1 MGDSMYINE
10 KIKYVGVF
18 DKKIDLFEGQYP
30 VEDGIS
36 YNSYLILDEKVCVL
50 DTVDKEFTSEWLA
63 NIEKELGERS
73 VDYLII
79 HHMEPDHSANI
90 INFINKYPNVTIVAS
105 SKAFTMMKN
114 FFGND
119 FVNHRIVVGEGD
131 KLSLGHHELMFMT
144 APMVHWPE
152 VIVTYDLTDKI
163 IFSADAFGR
172 FGAIDSLEEWD
183 NEARRYYIGIVGKYG
198 AQVQSLLKKISK
210 LDINMICPLHG
221 PILNNNLSHYLNLY
235 DKWSSYTP
243 EEDGVVIAY
252 ASIYGN
258 IKEAVMKL
266 ASILKDA
273 NHPNVVV
280 YDLARS
286 DVSMVVAEA
295 FRYSKL
301 VLASSTY
308 NMDIFPHMK
317 EFINHLT
324 ERNFQNRTVALIEN
338 GSWSP
343 NAIKVMKEMLA
354 GCKNLKYSQT
364 SVKILSS
371 LNDDSNLQ
379 LENLA
384 KELTQEYVKKEVVF
398 KNDLKALSNVGYG
411 LYVITTNDG
420 LKDNGTIVNAV
431 TQVTNTPNRFAVTI
445 NKNSYSHD
453 VIVKT
458 NKMNV
463 NCLNIDAPFSV
474 FELFGFHSGK
484 DTDKFKNPNQLRS
497 ANNLVVLD
505 EYINSYISLEVIQS
519 IDLGTHTM
527 FICDVIEA
535 SVINDI
541 LSMSYN
547 YYLNNVKPKNDT
559 SGKKGYVC
567 KVCGWIYEGEELP
580 SDIICPLC
588 NHGAS
593 DFEKI

>member
-119 FVNHRIVVGEGD
+119 FVNQRIIVGEGD

-172 FGAIDSLEEWD
+172 FGAIDSIEEWD

-221 PILNNNLSHYLNLY
+221 PVLSNNLAHYINLY

-243 EEDGVVIAY
+243 EEDGIVIAY

-258 IKEAVMKL
+258 TKEAVMKL

-295 FRYSKL
+295 FRYNKL

-354 GCKNLKYSQT
+354 GCKNLKYTQA

-384 KELTQEYVKKEVVF
+384 KELSQDYVKKEVVF

-431 TQVTNTPNRFAVTI
+431 TQVTNTPNHFAVTI

-453 VIVKT
+453 IIVKT

-463 NCLNIDAPFSV
+463 NCLNIDAPFKV

-484 DTDKFKNPNQLRS
+484 DVNKFKNPNQLRS
-497 ANNLVVLD
+497 TNNLVVLD

-527 FICDVIEA
+527 FICGVVEA

-547 YYLNNVKPKNDT
+547 YYLTNVKPKNDT
-559 SGKKGYVC
+559 SGKNGYVC

>member
-114 FFGND
+114 FFGID
-119 FVNHRIVVGEGD
+119 FVNQRIIVGEGD
-131 KLSLGHHELMFMT
+131 KLTLGHHELMFMT

-172 FGAIDSLEEWD
+172 FGALDSLEEWD
-183 NEARRYYIGIVGKYG
+183 KEARRYYIGIVGKYG

-258 IKEAVMKL
+258 TKEAVMKL
-266 ASILKDA
+266 ASMLKEA

-295 FRYSKL
+295 FRYNKL

-343 NAIKVMKEMLA
+343 NAIKVMKEMLD
-354 GCKNLKYSQT
+354 GCKNLKYTQA

-371 LNDDSNLQ
+371 LNDESYIQ

-398 KNDLKALSNVGYG
+398 KNDLKALANVGYG

-420 LKDNGTIVNAV
+420 LKDNGVIVNAV

-497 ANNLVVLD
+497 TNNLVVLD

-527 FICDVIEA
+527 FICDVAEA

-559 SGKKGYVC
+559 SGKTGYVC

>member
-114 FFGND
+114 FFEND
-119 FVNHRIVVGEGD
+119 FVNQRIIVGEGD

-172 FGAIDSLEEWD
+172 FGALDSLEDWD

-210 LDINMICPLHG
+210 LDIKMICPLHG

-258 IKEAVMKL
+258 TKEAVMKL

-280 YDLARS
+280 YDLARV
-286 DVSMVVAEA
+286 DVSVVVAEA
-295 FRYSKL
+295 FRYNKL

-354 GCKNLKYSQT
+354 SCKNLKYSQT

-371 LNDDSNLQ
+371 LNDDSILA

-384 KELTQEYVKKEVVF
+384 KELTLEYVKKEVVF

-420 LKDNGTIVNAV
+420 LKDNGIIVNAV
-431 TQVTNTPNRFAVTI
+431 TQVTNSPNRFAVTI

-453 VIVKT
+453 IIVKT

-463 NCLNIDAPFSV
+463 NCLNIDAPFKV

-484 DTDKFKNPNQLRS
+484 DTDKFKNHNQLRS
-497 ANNLVVLD
+497 TNNLVVLD

-527 FICDVIEA
+527 FICDVVEA

-547 YYLNNVKPKNDT
+547 YYLTNVKPKNDT
-559 SGKKGYVC
+559 SGKNGYVC

>member
-1 MGDSMYINE
+1 
-10 KIKYVGVF
+10 
-18 DKKIDLFEGQYP
+18 
-30 VEDGIS
+30 
-36 YNSYLILDEKVCVL
+36 
-50 DTVDKEFTSEWLA
+50 
-63 NIEKELGERS
+63 
-73 VDYLII
+73 
-79 HHMEPDHSANI
+79 
-90 INFINKYPNVTIVAS
+90 
-105 SKAFTMMKN
+105 
-114 FFGND
+114 
-119 FVNHRIVVGEGD
+119 
-131 KLSLGHHELMFMT
+131 MFMT

-172 FGAIDSLEEWD
+172 FGAIDNIEEWD

-198 AQVQSLLKKISK
+198 TQVQSLLKKISK

-258 IKEAVMKL
+258 TKEAVMKL
-266 ASILKDA
+266 ASMLKEA

-286 DVSMVVAEA
+286 DISMVVAEA
-295 FRYSKL
+295 FRYNKL

-354 GCKNLKYSQT
+354 GCKNLKYTQT

-371 LNDDSNLQ
+371 LNDDSYLQ

-384 KELTQEYVKKEVVF
+384 KELSQDYVKKEVVF

-431 TQVTNTPNRFAVTI
+431 TQVTNSPNRFAVTI

-453 VIVKT
+453 IIVKT

-463 NCLNIDAPFSV
+463 NCLNIEAPFKV

-484 DTDKFKNPNQLRS
+484 DVDKFKNPNQLRS
-497 ANNLVVLD
+497 TNNLVVLD

-559 SGKKGYVC
+559 SGKTGYVC